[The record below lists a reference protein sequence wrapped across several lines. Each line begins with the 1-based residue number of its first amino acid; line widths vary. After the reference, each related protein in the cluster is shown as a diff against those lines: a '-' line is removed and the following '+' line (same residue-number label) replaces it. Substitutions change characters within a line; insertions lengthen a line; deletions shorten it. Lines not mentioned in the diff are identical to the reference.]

1 MTTCARIACARSP
14 FGRVAAFLRLCTLTL
29 LPLGLLLQ
37 RDTLEGYIIQTEEL
51 RIGAKAYTRPHDMR
65 HGTKFFLWSSSLTA
79 ELWSEAP
86 QTAKLNSFTASDQ
99 SACCIG
105 SKIEDG
111 CHLHIIEGRVPCYH
125 IAEAIKGYASTRM
138 SCSDRNLL
146 TGKLAEFHFGS
157 TECVTESLLCGS
169 HNRVQIKSE

>member
-1 MTTCARIACARSP
+1 MTACARIACARSP
-14 FGRVAAFLRLCTLTL
+14 LGRVASFLRLRTLTL

-37 RDTLEGYIIQTEEL
+37 GDALKGYIIQTEEL
-51 RIGAKAYTRPHDMR
+51 RIGAKAYTCPHDMR

-86 QTAKLNSFTASDQ
+86 QTAELNSFTASDQ

-125 IAEAIKGYASTRM
+125 IAEAIKGDASTRM
-138 SCSDRNLL
+138 SCCDRNLL
-146 TGKLAEFHFGS
+146 TSELAEFHFGS

>member
-1 MTTCARIACARSP
+1 MTACARIACARSP
-14 FGRVAAFLRLCTLTL
+14 FGRVAAFLGLCTLTL

-37 RDTLEGYIIQTEEL
+37 RDAFEGHIIQTEEL
-51 RIGAKAYTRPHDMR
+51 RIGAKSYTCSHNMR
-65 HGTKFFLWSSSLTA
+65 HGTKLFLWSSSLTA
-79 ELWSEAP
+79 ELWSETTQA
-86 QTAKLNSFTASDQ
+86 AELNGFTASDQ

-125 IAEAIKGYASTRM
+125 IAEAIKGDASTRM
-138 SCSDRNLL
+138 SCCDRNLL

-169 HNRVQIKSE
+169 HNRVKIKSE

>member
-14 FGRVAAFLRLCTLTL
+14 FGRVAIFLRLRALTL

-37 RDTLEGYIIQTEEL
+37 GDALEGYIIQTEEL
-51 RIGAKAYTRPHDMR
+51 RIGAQAYTRPHNMR
-65 HGTKFFLWSSSLTA
+65 HGTKLFLWSSSLTA
-79 ELWSEAP
+79 ELWSETTQA
-86 QTAKLNSFTASDQ
+86 AELNGFTASDQ
-99 SACCIG
+99 STCCIG
-105 SKIEDG
+105 SKIEDR
-111 CHLHIIEGRVPCYH
+111 CHLHIVEGRVPCYH

-138 SCSDRNLL
+138 SCCDRNLL

>member
-1 MTTCARIACARSP
+1 MTACTRIACARSP
-14 FGRVAAFLRLCTLTL
+14 FGRVAAFLRLRALTL

-37 RDTLEGYIIQTEEL
+37 GDTLEGYIIQTEEL
-51 RIGAKAYTRPHDMR
+51 RIGAQAYTRPHNMR
-65 HGTKFFLWSSSLTA
+65 HGTKLFLWSSSLTA
-79 ELWSEAP
+79 ELWSETTQA
-86 QTAKLNSFTASDQ
+86 AELNGFTASDQ
-99 SACCIG
+99 STCCIG
-105 SKIEDG
+105 SKIEDR
-111 CHLHIIEGRVPCYH
+111 CHLHIVEGRVPCYH

-138 SCSDRNLL
+138 SCCDRNLL